1 MSSSASVV
9 CIGEILWDVL
19 PTGRQPGG
27 APFNVAVHL
36 HQLGQPVQLISRV
49 GDDELGRELLDF
61 CTERGV
67 GTELIQRSQTH
78 LTGVVKATV
87 QSNQE
92 VSYKIVE
99 PVAWD
104 YLHYNAEAC
113 AAVSQAAMVVYGSL
127 AARSTTSR
135 ETLYRLLLLAPYKV
149 FAVNLRPPYC
159 TRAVVKYLLRQA
171 DLVVLTSQELVEIMS
186 WLGQST
192 TEATALPWLA
202 GHFGLKGVCVNKGA
216 AGAMLWMADQLFSS
230 PGFAVVVQDT
240 IGSNDAFL
248 AALLAGLRQGHPPT
262 DYLRYACAAGALVA
276 QQPGATPSLVEQDI
290 LDLVRA

>member
-1 MSSSASVV
+1 
-9 CIGEILWDVL
+9 
-19 PTGRQPGG
+19 
-27 APFNVAVHL
+27 
-36 HQLGQPVQLISRV
+36 LGQPVQLISRV
-49 GDDELGRELLDF
+49 GDDELGRELLEF
-61 CTERGV
+61 CTQRGL

-186 WLGQST
+186 WLGQSN

-230 PGFAVVVQDT
+230 PGFAVAVQDT

-276 QQPGATPSLVEQDI
+276 QQPGATPSLAQQDI

>member
-1 MSSSASVV
+1 MSPSATVV

-19 PTGRQPGG
+19 PAGRQPGG

-61 CTERGV
+61 CAQRGV

-87 QSNQE
+87 HSNQE

-104 YLHYNAEAC
+104 YLQYNSEVC
-113 AAVSQAAMVVYGSL
+113 TAVSQAAMVVYGSL

-135 ETLYRLLLLAPYKV
+135 ETLYRLLLLAPFKV

-171 DLVVLTSQELVEIMS
+171 DLVVLTSQELVEIMN
-186 WLGQST
+186 WLGQPAS
-192 TEATALPWLA
+192 EAVALPWLA

-216 AGAMLWMADQLFSS
+216 AGATLWLADQFFNS
-230 PGFAVVVQDT
+230 PGFAVTVQDT

-248 AALLAGLRQGHPPT
+248 AALLVGFRQGHPPA
-262 DYLRYACAAGALVA
+262 DYLRHACAAGALVA
-276 QQPGATPSLVEQDI
+276 QQSGATPSLAEQDI
-290 LDLVRA
+290 LNLMRA